1 MATIAHKNIP
11 SAQAHEPKGVESAVN
26 KTLYVANG
34 SGSGAWSKIGPQSLL
49 GISTNGVANQPVVV
63 DGTGSFSLLTSSS
76 FSQRI
81 PITSCRHS
89 DGSSLNNSPAG
100 ANFAAVV
107 SLGTNVYIRGGNISN
122 STVISVGLFETILPN
137 SYVAGSNLTVTVN
150 TEWDGGGT
158 AGATKLVSV
167 AVYSLNDSGTTSANL
182 VSTAPAE
189 FTATAADYTFLAD
202 GSQLVVG
209 SRIALQIT
217 TQLQESGGGV
227 IWSRIN
233 SVKVS

>member
-11 SAQAHEPKGVESAVN
+11 SAQAHEPKGIESAVN
-26 KTLYVANG
+26 KSLYVANG

-49 GISTNGVANQPVVV
+49 GISTNGTVNQPVVV
-63 DGTGSFSLLTSSS
+63 DGAGNFSLLTSSS

-81 PITSCRHS
+81 PLTLCRHS
-89 DGSSLNNSPAG
+89 DGSSLTNSPSG
-100 ANFAAVV
+100 TNFAAVV
-107 SLGTNVYIRGGNISN
+107 SLGTNMFIRGGTASN
-122 STVISVGLFETILPN
+122 STVTSVGLFETTLPN

-150 TEWDGGGT
+150 AEWENTGT

-167 AVYSLNDSGTTSANL
+167 AVHSINDNGTTSANL

-189 FTATAADYTFLAD
+189 FSATAADYSFLAD

-209 SRIALQIT
+209 SRIVLQIT
-217 TQLQESGGGV
+217 TQLQEAGGGT
-227 IWSRIN
+227 IFSRIS

>member
-1 MATIAHKNIP
+1 MATISHRNIP

-26 KTLYVANG
+26 KSLYVANG
-34 SGSGAWSKIGPQSLL
+34 GGSGTWSKIGPQSLL
-49 GISTNGVANQPVVV
+49 GISTNGTANQPVVV
-63 DGTGSFSLLTSSS
+63 DGAGNFSLLTSSS

-81 PITSCRHS
+81 PLTLCRHS

-100 ANFAAVV
+100 TNFAAVAG
-107 SLGTNVYIRGGNISN
+107 LGGSFYLRGGTASN

-150 TEWDGGGT
+150 AQWFNTGT
-158 AGATKLVSV
+158 AGATRLVSV
-167 AVYSLNDSGTTSANL
+167 AVHSMNDNGVTSANL

-189 FTATAADYTFLAD
+189 FTATATDYSFLVD
-202 GSQLVVG
+202 GSQLLVG

-217 TQLQESGGGV
+217 MQLQESGGGAL
-227 IWSRIN
+227 WSKFN
-233 SVKVS
+233 SVRMS